1 MTIRLTRSPLFG
13 VFALAFISIVSAPAY
28 GQLGTEADIDR
39 LVDASHDDASTLL
52 AAETQVQAGDLTAA
66 ATTLERRLIVEPDAT
81 SVRVRYLTLLCELDD
96 RQAAAY
102 ELGKL
107 ASEPLADSARASIQ
121 SKCGDLRAATVN

>member
-1 MTIRLTRSPLFG
+1 MRLSSARSPLFG
-13 VFALAFISIVSAPAY
+13 AFALMFLSIVSTPAY
-28 GQLGTEADIDR
+28 AQLGTEADIDR
-39 LVDASHDDASTLL
+39 LVDASYDDASTLL

-81 SVRVRYLTLLCELDD
+81 SVRVRYVTLLCELDD

-107 ASEPLADSARASIQ
+107 ASEALDETARASLQ
-121 SKCGDLRAATVN
+121 SKCGDLRAATIN